1 MPLRRRAVATP
12 RVRDVATTCCWRS
25 FWRPRRPL
33 SELPEPSG
41 IAVALQCRLGE
52 PQSSFLEG
60 VVANRSVVILGSR
73 PSCILFTPPSVPQLE
88 IVAKT
93 ALRHSWMAVVVHL
106 TYIPQSVPQG
116 GIVTQKARRHSWVGD
131 AVYLT
136 CITPSLLQEGL
147 LANMARCDSSLAAVV
162 YLTYMPQ
169 SMPQEAIV
177 ATTARR
183 HFWVTPSCFLWVM
196 SASRVG
202 ALPPK

>member
-1 MPLRRRAVATP
+1 M
-12 RVRDVATTCCWRS
+12 
-25 FWRPRRPL
+25 
-33 SELPEPSG
+33 PSG
-41 IAVALQCRLGE
+41 RAPIIVSGGGCSKPVRRDSWVAAIMYLIYTTLSASVGDCSKNG
-52 PQSSFLEG
+52 PSSFLDG
-60 VVANRSVVILGSR
+60 GRRAPYLHTPISASGGDCNKKRPVA
-73 PSCILFTPPSVPQLE
+73 
-88 IVAKT
+88 
-93 ALRHSWMAVVVHL
+93 
-106 TYIPQSVPQG
+106 IPL
-116 GIVTQKARRHSWVGD
+116 VGD